1 MQHSDARS
9 RIPQAP
15 TTPGNPRETRHTI
28 GQRTQRQIYTDTQ
41 TPRPRNQR
49 KDINHAVESYR
60 MGQTTGWRSAQL
72 AGTSLWNFY
81 KILNQRSVHIQ
92 YSENDLEEDLKA
104 LTGE

>member
-1 MQHSDARS
+1 
-9 RIPQAP
+9 
-15 TTPGNPRETRHTI
+15 
-28 GQRTQRQIYTDTQ
+28 
-41 TPRPRNQR
+41 
-49 KDINHAVESYR
+49 

>member
-1 MQHSDARS
+1 M
-9 RIPQAP
+9 PV
-15 TTPGNPRETRHTI
+15 PGSLRLRLPRETLEKRDILSDREHKDRSTLI
-28 GQRTQRQIYTDTQ
+28 RKLLDRGIKE
-41 TPRPRNQR
+41 

-60 MGQTTGWRSAQL
+60 TGQTTGWRSAQL